1 MFKLVAFTASALT
14 AFPDVSNAWEHL
26 RKAFSTPNYWE
37 QFSAG
42 QISRYDLMEREQ
54 TAWRSRGI
62 TREKMLKAL
71 IDGYSFLPG
80 ARETAAELHRRGKAV
95 ALISETPLGFLQH
108 VAKQLNISEKDVAGI
123 DFEWDSKG
131 FATTTKPTH
140 PTLND
145 MLNKP
150 AALDAIA
157 RRHGARTKECLV
169 IGNDRSDIPLF
180 NVAGF
185 SIAFRAKDAAA
196 ESNASVVVR
205 RPNVMDI
212 LHYVR

>member
-1 MFKLVAFTASALT
+1 MFKVVAFTASALT
-14 AFPDVSNAWEHL
+14 AFPEASNAWDHL
-26 RKAFSTPNYWE
+26 RKAFSLPDYWE
-37 QFSAG
+37 QFSSG
-42 QISRYDLMEREQ
+42 QLSRYALMEAEQ
-54 TAWRSRGI
+54 LAWRSRGI
-62 TREKMLKAL
+62 TKEKMLKAL
-71 IDGYSFLPG
+71 IDGYGLLPG
-80 ARETAAELHRRGKAV
+80 ARETVAELHRRAKTV

-108 VAKQLNISEKDVAGI
+108 VAKQLNIPEKDVAGV

-131 FATTTKPTH
+131 FPIATKPTH

-150 AALDAIA
+150 AALEAIA

-169 IGNDRSDIPLF
+169 IGNDRSDIPMF
-180 NVAGF
+180 DIAGF